1 MMHYTLLIGCDTF
14 HLLQIVSLHT
24 VTGRHA
30 ELCASLRRRC
40 GRAQRVHSLHL
51 LALRALLERKRQ
63 RQRPAAA
70 PPAAAPV
77 DGARDAA

>member
-1 MMHYTLLIGCDTF
+1 
-14 HLLQIVSLHT
+14 
-24 VTGRHA
+24 
-30 ELCASLRRRC
+30 
-40 GRAQRVHSLHL
+40 VHSLHL

>member
-1 MMHYTLLIGCDTF
+1 
-14 HLLQIVSLHT
+14 V
-24 VTGRHA
+24 V
-30 ELCASLRRRC
+30 LRRC
-40 GRAQRVHSLHL
+40 CARAQRVHSLHL